1 MRPLTRGHIPH
12 PYFGQRG
19 FHASNIEVDKA
30 CNLIFMIFLKCIVY
44 WLQGQDL
51 NKRRR
56 QQRSQSRSVSSL
68 ICLCCQVIGTI
79 DNTTQWTIHC
89 ILGTKYE

>member
-19 FHASNIEVDKA
+19 FHASNIEVGKA

-44 WLQGQDL
+44 WLQGQDI
-51 NKRRR
+51 NKEHDIKGHNEGL
-56 QQRSQSRSVSSL
+56 SL
-68 ICLCCQVIGTI
+68 
-79 DNTTQWTIHC
+79 H
-89 ILGTKYE
+89 